1 MFRLYTVLFFIL
13 TIFVIG
19 CEKDTTISQG
29 NAISDDEPD
38 QKFLTSRIIITEN
51 GITTAIVQAESVQ
64 VYMDTDLTSAR
75 GGVHIDF
82 FNKKGEHISTLTAD
96 SGEVFG
102 LYEKVDSLKAHG
114 NVVIVSADKT
124 KRMETGHSLIWIS
137 SSHVIYGERGKIVKL
152 VTEGG
157 VEQGINFVANDD
169 LTEYSMGKVSGVLAG
184 SDITFPGK

>member
-1 MFRLYTVLFFIL
+1 MFRLYTVLFFVLLIV
-13 TIFVIG
+13 VIG

-64 VYMDTDLTSAR
+64 VDVDTDLTSAK

-82 FNKKGEHISTLTAD
+82 FNKEGEQISTLTAD

-102 LYEKVDSLKAHG
+102 LYEEVDSLKAHG

-124 KRMETGHSLIWIS
+124 KRMETAHSLIWIS

-152 VTEGG
+152 VTDGG

-169 LTEYSMGKVSGVLAG
+169 LTEYSMEKVSGVLEGDEIA
-184 SDITFPGK
+184 FPGR

>member
-1 MFRLYTVLFFIL
+1 MFRLYIVLFFVL
-13 TIFVIG
+13 VIVVLG

-75 GGVHIDF
+75 GGVHMDF
-82 FNKKGEHISTLTAD
+82 FNNEGEHISTLTAD
-96 SGEVFG
+96 SGEVYG
-102 LYEKVDSLKAHG
+102 LYEEVDSLKAHG

-124 KRMETGHSLIWIS
+124 KRMETAHSLIWIS
-137 SSHVIYGERGKIVKL
+137 SSHVIYGERDRIVKL
-152 VTEGG
+152 ITEGG

-169 LTEYSMGKVSGVLAG
+169 LTEYSMEKVTGVFEG
-184 SDITFPGK
+184 GDITLPGR